1 MTQAI
6 GEHSGPYTTGWI
18 GDRAH
23 IDPDD
28 ENVDVWVEF
37 ESGESYIATF
47 FTLKNLATLMARY
60 RESGECASGLYV
72 WGSDMIVVERLTD
85 DVIER
90 TIADLLKSGEF
101 TGAFS
106 YCEPRVYE
114 DG

>member
-1 MTQAI
+1 MIQPAGI
-6 GEHSGPYTTGWI
+6 PSGPFKVGWI
-18 GDRAH
+18 GDRAC

-28 ENVDVWVEF
+28 DNVDVWVTF

-85 DVIER
+85 DVIDR
-90 TIADLLKSGEF
+90 TIADLLTSGEF

-114 DG
+114 EE